1 MDDLST
7 GLLKVYF
14 SDVSVIQPGKKI
26 MDDLS
31 TGLLKV
37 CFSDASVI
45 QMFIIQIPAVNY
57 YWLILLFM
65 FRDLHYLIG
74 NSEQLTQ
81 ASVPLKTH

>member
-14 SDVSVIQPGKKI
+14 SDVSVIQ
-26 MDDLS
+26 
-31 TGLLKV
+31 
-37 CFSDASVI
+37 
-45 QMFIIQIPAVNY
+45 MFIFQVPTVNY

-74 NSEQLTQ
+74 NSEKLTQ
-81 ASVPLKTH
+81 ASVPLQTH

>member
-14 SDVSVIQPGKKI
+14 SDVSVIQ
-26 MDDLS
+26 
-31 TGLLKV
+31 
-37 CFSDASVI
+37 
-45 QMFIIQIPAVNY
+45 MFIFQVPTVNY

-81 ASVPLKTH
+81 ASVPLKNSLGV